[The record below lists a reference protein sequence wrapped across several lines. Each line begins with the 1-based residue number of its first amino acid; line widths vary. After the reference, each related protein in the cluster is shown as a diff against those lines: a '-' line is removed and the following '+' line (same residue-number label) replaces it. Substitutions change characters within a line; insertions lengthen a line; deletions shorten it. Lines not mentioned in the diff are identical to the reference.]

1 MKQKKVRHLFR
12 VRQLKWV
19 FFLSISVVIGA
30 VMAFG
35 LIGMFAF
42 HFDTHSSIYML
53 GMIPLMILIL
63 GYSLWISLR
72 SMEKKLLP
80 VLNGLQQVAEGDV
93 EVKLDVKNAGEYEKI
108 YENFNTMT
116 AELKATKEEMQ
127 NFVNEFAHEFKTPI
141 TSIRGFAEHLYET
154 GEGIE
159 TEERME
165 YLEVIY
171 QQSGRLANL
180 SQNTLLLS
188 KLEGCQILTDK
199 TEFLLSEQI
208 KCCAILLLK
217 EMERKHITLHM
228 PEEFEFSYYGNEEL
242 MEQIWINLLNNAIK
256 FTPENGEITISAET
270 LPNEVKISV
279 SDTGIG
285 MTAETQ
291 KHIFEK
297 YYQND
302 TSSLTKGSG
311 IGLSIVKRITELC
324 GGDVTVHSKL
334 HQGSTF
340 TIHLPLG
347 RTE

>member
-1 MKQKKVRHLFR
+1 
-12 VRQLKWV
+12 
-19 FFLSISVVIGA
+19 
-30 VMAFG
+30 
-35 LIGMFAF
+35 
-42 HFDTHSSIYML
+42 
-53 GMIPLMILIL
+53 
-63 GYSLWISLR
+63 
-72 SMEKKLLP
+72 
-80 VLNGLQQVAEGDV
+80 
-93 EVKLDVKNAGEYEKI
+93 
-108 YENFNTMT
+108 MT

-279 SDTGIG
+279 SDT
-285 MTAETQ
+285 A
-291 KHIFEK
+291 
-297 YYQND
+297 
-302 TSSLTKGSG
+302 L
-311 IGLSIVKRITELC
+311 V
-324 GGDVTVHSKL
+324 
-334 HQGSTF
+334 
-340 TIHLPLG
+340 
-347 RTE
+347 

>member
-1 MKQKKVRHLFR
+1 
-12 VRQLKWV
+12 
-19 FFLSISVVIGA
+19 
-30 VMAFG
+30 
-35 LIGMFAF
+35 
-42 HFDTHSSIYML
+42 
-53 GMIPLMILIL
+53 
-63 GYSLWISLR
+63 
-72 SMEKKLLP
+72 
-80 VLNGLQQVAEGDV
+80 
-93 EVKLDVKNAGEYEKI
+93 
-108 YENFNTMT
+108 
-116 AELKATKEEMQ
+116 
-127 NFVNEFAHEFKTPI
+127 
-141 TSIRGFAEHLYET
+141 
-154 GEGIE
+154 
-159 TEERME
+159 ME